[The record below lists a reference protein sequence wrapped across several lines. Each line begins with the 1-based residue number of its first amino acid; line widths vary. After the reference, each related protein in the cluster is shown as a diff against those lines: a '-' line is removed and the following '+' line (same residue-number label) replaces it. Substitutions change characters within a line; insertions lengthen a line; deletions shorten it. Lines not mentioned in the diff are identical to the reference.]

1 MTLMKIIR
9 ILDASTQLEQGG
21 AWSPNF
27 SSKGPGS
34 RVVRAPR
41 ICKINLRETES
52 RAPDRAKFDLGG
64 NYKLLPHQ

>member
-1 MTLMKIIR
+1 MKIIR

-41 ICKINLRETES
+41 ICKINLRETNRE
-52 RAPDRAKFDLGG
+52 
-64 NYKLLPHQ
+64 